1 MATKRHIFIA
11 AAERSGDAHA
21 SRLVREIL
29 RRNEGVSFSGF
40 GGDLLA
46 EAGCDLVE
54 ETSGRASI
62 GVGFLQ
68 HLGALLRTMRR
79 FDRMLRHDP
88 PSAVVLV
95 DAPGLHFLFA
105 RLAHWRGVPVIYY
118 ICPQI
123 WAWAPW
129 RLGKVLRY
137 TDLLLPILPFEESVY
152 QNERVPVVPVGH
164 PLTEALEELPADY
177 GQKLREDLGIRP
189 ETRVIGILPGSRT
202 QEVEGLMSLLRE
214 IIDALELD
222 PAANQLVVSCFRSSF
237 RGTIEKAMAGCAV
250 PCEIVDTDSK
260 AIADASDF
268 VVVAS
273 GTATLE
279 VTYFEKPMVILY
291 HGRPWF
297 HLARRLFGVVPY
309 FGLPNVLGVALFD
322 GESAVPERLCRGDE
336 AADLV
341 PLVRPLLEDE
351 TERRAMIQRLRQI
364 KAGVMVPGAS
374 GKAADAVLAFLDA
387 S

>member
-1 MATKRHIFIA
+1 
-11 AAERSGDAHA
+11 
-21 SRLVREIL
+21 
-29 RRNEGVSFSGF
+29 
-40 GGDLLA
+40 
-46 EAGCDLVE
+46 
-54 ETSGRASI
+54 
-62 GVGFLQ
+62 
-68 HLGALLRTMRR
+68 
-79 FDRMLRHDP
+79 
-88 PSAVVLV
+88 
-95 DAPGLHFLFA
+95 
-105 RLAHWRGVPVIYY
+105 
-118 ICPQI
+118 
-123 WAWAPW
+123 
-129 RLGKVLRY
+129 
-137 TDLLLPILPFEESVY
+137 
-152 QNERVPVVPVGH
+152 
-164 PLTEALEELPADY
+164 
-177 GQKLREDLGIRP
+177 
-189 ETRVIGILPGSRT
+189 
-202 QEVEGLMSLLRE
+202 
-214 IIDALELD
+214 
-222 PAANQLVVSCFRSSF
+222 
-237 RGTIEKAMAGCAV
+237 MAGCAV

-297 HLARRLFGVVPY
+297 HLARGLFGVVPY
-309 FGLPNVLGVALFD
+309 FGLPNILGIALFD

-351 TERRAMIQRLRQI
+351 TARREMVQRLRQI